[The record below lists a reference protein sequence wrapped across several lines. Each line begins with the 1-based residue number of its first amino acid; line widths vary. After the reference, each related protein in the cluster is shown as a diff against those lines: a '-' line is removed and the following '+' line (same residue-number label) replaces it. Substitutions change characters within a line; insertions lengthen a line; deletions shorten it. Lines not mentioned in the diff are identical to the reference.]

1 MLVFA
6 ASDKGGTGRSVTS
19 CNVVYRRALAGA
31 EVCYLD
37 FDFGSP
43 TAGSIFQIN
52 EATRGVTQ
60 GGGMHSYLMEQDH
73 QAAVEEP
80 RRIDIWNRSARASLR
95 NRPPG
100 AGQLMLFPG
109 DQDGGEFRPDK
120 EALRRCI
127 RLLLA
132 LDEEFDMCLIDLSA
146 GRSYA
151 TQMVL
156 EATADV
162 ALRGVVARWLVFH
175 RWTRQHI
182 PAAGGLVHGRD
193 GILDTGERAG
203 HDRKR
208 LAAAIRFVRTAV
220 VDPDSAELRG
230 LRPAQVAWLRDCD
243 QDLRRLA
250 GQHGV
255 GRRALLGSVPLDP
268 VLQWREQLLSD
279 NDVVARDI
287 ANGSTVAA
295 FDELAVNL
303 ASDDMWAGA

>member
-43 TAGSIFQIN
+43 TAGSIFQIVD
-52 EATRGVTQ
+52 AARGVRE
-60 GGGMHSYLMEQDH
+60 GGGLHSYLMEQDP

-80 RRIDIWNRSARASLR
+80 RRIDVWNRSARASLR
-95 NRPPG
+95 HRPPG
-100 AGQLMLFPG
+100 SGQLMLFPG

-120 EALRRCI
+120 EALRRCV

-132 LDEEFDMCLIDLSA
+132 LDEEFDMCLVDLSA

-151 TQMVL
+151 TQLVL
-156 EATADV
+156 EATADP
-162 ALRGVVARWLVFH
+162 ALHGVVARWLVFH

-182 PAAGGLVHGRD
+182 PAAAGLVYGRD
-193 GILDTGERAG
+193 GILDVGERAG
-203 HDRKR
+203 HDRDR
-208 LAAAIRFVRTAV
+208 LAASIRFVRTAV

-250 GQHGV
+250 ARHRV
-255 GRRALLGSVPLDP
+255 GRLALLGSVPLDP

-287 ANGSTVAA
+287 ANLSTVAA
-295 FDELAVNL
+295 FDELARNL
-303 ASDDMWAGA
+303 VDDEMWATA

>member
-43 TAGSIFQIN
+43 TAGSIFQIVD
-52 EATRGVTQ
+52 ATRGVRD
-60 GGGMHSYLMEQDH
+60 GGLHSYLMENDQK
-73 QAAVEEP
+73 AFEEP
-80 RRIDIWNRSARASLR
+80 RRIDVWNNSARASLR
-95 NRPPG
+95 HRPPG

-109 DQDGGEFRPDK
+109 NQDGGEFRPDK

-127 RLLLA
+127 RLLLE

-151 TQMVL
+151 TQLVL
-156 EATADV
+156 EATADD
-162 ALRGVVARWLVFH
+162 ALRGVIARWLVFH

-182 PAAGGLVHGRD
+182 PAASGLVFGKD
-193 GILDTGERAG
+193 GILDVGERAG
-203 HDRKR
+203 HSRKR
-208 LAAAIRFVRTAV
+208 LAESVKFVRTAV

-250 GQHGV
+250 ADNHV
-255 GRRALLGSVPLDP
+255 GLPSLLGSVPLDP

-287 ANGSTVAA
+287 ANRKTVEA
-295 FDELAVNL
+295 FDDL
-303 ASDDMWAGA
+303 ASSLVDDEMWAS

>member
-1 MLVFA
+1 M
-6 ASDKGGTGRSVTS
+6 
-19 CNVVYRRALAGA
+19 
-31 EVCYLD
+31 E
-37 FDFGSP
+37 
-43 TAGSIFQIN
+43 N
-52 EATRGVTQ
+52 E
-60 GGGMHSYLMEQDH
+60 HK
-73 QAAVEEP
+73 AVEEP
-80 RRIDIWNRSARASLR
+80 QRIDVWNSSARASLR
-95 NRPPG
+95 HRPAG
-100 AGQLMLFPG
+100 AGQLALLPG
-109 DQDGGEFRPDK
+109 DQDGGEFRHDK

-127 RLLLA
+127 RLLLE

-156 EATADV
+156 EATADD

-182 PAAGGLVHGRD
+182 PAAAGLVFGKD
-193 GILDTGERAG
+193 GILDAGERAG
-203 HDRKR
+203 HKRTR
-208 LAAAIRFVRTAV
+208 LAESVKFVRTAV

-250 GQHGV
+250 AEHKIGLP
-255 GRRALLGSVPLDP
+255 ALLGSVPLDP

-287 ANGSTVAA
+287 ANRKTVAA
-295 FDELAVNL
+295 FDDLAANL
-303 ASDDMWAGA
+303 VDDEMWAGE

>member
-43 TAGSIFQIN
+43 TAGSIFQIVD
-52 EATRGVTQ
+52 ATRGVR
-60 GGGMHSYLMEQDH
+60 GGGLHSYLLEQDL
-73 QAAVEEP
+73 QATVEEP
-80 RRIDIWNRSARASLR
+80 RRIDVWDKSSRASLR
-95 NRPPG
+95 QRPPG
-100 AGQLMLFPG
+100 SGKLMLFPG
-109 DQDGGEFRPDK
+109 DQDGGEFGPDK

-127 RLLLA
+127 RLLQA

-151 TQMVL
+151 TQLVL
-156 EATADV
+156 EATADP

-182 PAAGGLVHGRD
+182 PAAAGLVYGKD
-193 GILDTGERAG
+193 GILDVGERAG
-203 HDRKR
+203 HDRDR
-208 LAAAIRFVRTAV
+208 LKAAVKFVRTAV
-220 VDPDSAELRG
+220 VDPDSAELSG

-250 GQHGV
+250 ARHQV
-255 GRRALLGSVPLDP
+255 GRLALLGSVPLDP

-279 NDVVARDI
+279 NDVMARDI
-287 ANGSTVAA
+287 ANLSTVEA
-295 FDELAVNL
+295 FDALADKL
-303 ASDDMWAGA
+303 IDDEVWAMT

>member
-19 CNVVYRRALAGA
+19 CNIVYRRALAGA
-31 EVCYLD
+31 GACYLD

-43 TAGSIFQIN
+43 TAGSIFQIID
-52 EATRGVTQ
+52 AARGVES
-60 GGGMHSYLMEQDH
+60 GGLHSYLMDH
-73 QAAVEEP
+73 DGYPAVEEP
-80 RRIDIWNRSARASLR
+80 RRIDVWNRSARASLR
-95 NRPPG
+95 QRPAG

-132 LDEEFDMCLIDLSA
+132 LDEEFDLCLIDLSA

-151 TQMVL
+151 THLVL
-156 EATADV
+156 EATADP
-162 ALRGVVARWLVFH
+162 ALSGVVSRWLVFH

-182 PAAGGLVHGRD
+182 PAAAGLVFGKD
-193 GILDTGERAG
+193 GILDVGERCG
-203 HDRKR
+203 HDRQR
-208 LAAAIRFVRTAV
+208 LEGAIRFVRTAV
-220 VDPDSAELRG
+220 VDPDSAELEG
-230 LRPAQVAWLRDCD
+230 LRAAQIAWLRDCD

-250 GQHGV
+250 AQHRV
-255 GRRALLGSVPLDP
+255 GRLALLGSVPLDP

-287 ANGSTVAA
+287 ANGATVAA
-295 FDELAVNL
+295 FDDLAWNL
-303 ASDDMWAGA
+303 INDDVWDAP

>member
-43 TAGSIFQIN
+43 TAGSIFQIVD
-52 EATRGVTQ
+52 AQRGVRD
-60 GGGMHSYLMEQDH
+60 GGGMHSYLMEQD
-73 QAAVEEP
+73 QKLMVEEP
-80 RRIDIWNRSARASLR
+80 RRIDVWSQSSRPSLR
-95 NRPPG
+95 QPG

-151 TQMVL
+151 TQLVL
-156 EATADV
+156 EATADE

-182 PAAGGLVHGRD
+182 PAAAGLVYGKD
-193 GILDTGERAG
+193 GILDVGERAG
-203 HDRKR
+203 HERER
-208 LAAAIRFVRTAV
+208 LTESIKFVRTAV
-220 VDPDSAELRG
+220 VDPDSAELQG
-230 LRPAQVAWLRDCD
+230 LRPAQVAWLRHCD
-243 QDLRRLA
+243 QGLRRLA
-250 GQHGV
+250 AQHKV
-255 GRRALLGSVPLDP
+255 GRLALLGSVPLDP

-287 ANGSTVAA
+287 ANLKTVAA
-295 FDELAVNL
+295 FDELARNL
-303 ASDDMWAGA
+303 VDDEVWASS